1 MTTIRIMTYSIQRC
15 RGGDGRN
22 DPERILRVIGEAAPD
37 IVALQDV
44 DGGQLEFLAERLG
57 MRLYGHPQDGANAL
71 LSFYPL
77 KGVREYELGGG
88 GRCQRADADVR
99 GMRLHLFNLRLD
111 ASPWRRRQ
119 QIESL
124 IGPELLGHPS
134 ACCPTLL
141 LGDFAD
147 CSWGLG
153 NMRLTMLLRKA
164 RRPLWSGTYPARFP
178 FLGRDR
184 AYLRGE
190 LQILDS
196 TIVRSPLARQASSH
210 LPMLLT
216 VQVTDPRSYLR
227 VEHLNRQR
235 MEIAPG

>member
-1 MTTIRIMTYSIQRC
+1 LTTIRIMTYSIQRC
-15 RGGDGRN
+15 RGVDGRS
-22 DPERILRVIGEAAPD
+22 DAERTLRVIGEAAPD

-44 DGGQLEFLAERLG
+44 AGAELAFLAERLG
-57 MRLYGHPQDGANAL
+57 MRLFGHPQDGANAF
-71 LSFYPL
+71 LSYYAL

-111 ASPWRRRQ
+111 SSPWRRRQ

-147 CSWGLG
+147 CSWGLS

-164 RRPLWSGTYPARFP
+164 RRPLWSGTYPSRFP
-178 FLGRDR
+178 LLGRDR
-184 AYLRGE
+184 AYLRGD

-210 LPMLLT
+210 LPMVLT

-227 VEHLNRQR
+227 VESLSRQR